1 MKTFGSLLA
10 FILTSIGTQA
20 AEIYSQQKPT

>member
-1 MKTFGSLLA
+1 MKTFVSLLT
-10 FILTSIGTQA
+10 FILTSIGTQV